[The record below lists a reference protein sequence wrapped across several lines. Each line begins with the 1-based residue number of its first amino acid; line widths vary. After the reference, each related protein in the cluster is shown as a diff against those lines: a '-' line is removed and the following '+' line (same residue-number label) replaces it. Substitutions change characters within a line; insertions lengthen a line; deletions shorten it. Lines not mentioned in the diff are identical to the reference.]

1 MSVSEWWDAGMVIC
15 LEQGADLH
23 MAQLMPLSLASVKS
37 TDFTFL
43 CTGLCVCVSKL
54 YVCVSYLLMYRT
66 DLCQIFRIGR
76 TADVDD
82 QSEISFAIPQ
92 GMLPWQPVFVGFIHR
107 TDLQ

>member
-1 MSVSEWWDAGMVIC
+1 MCVCVC
-15 LEQGADLH
+15 
-23 MAQLMPLSLASVKS
+23 V
-37 TDFTFL
+37 
-43 CTGLCVCVSKL
+43 CVCVS
-54 YVCVSYLLMYRT
+54 VSYLLMYRT

-92 GMLPWQPVFVGFIHR
+92 GTSPWQPVFVGFIHG